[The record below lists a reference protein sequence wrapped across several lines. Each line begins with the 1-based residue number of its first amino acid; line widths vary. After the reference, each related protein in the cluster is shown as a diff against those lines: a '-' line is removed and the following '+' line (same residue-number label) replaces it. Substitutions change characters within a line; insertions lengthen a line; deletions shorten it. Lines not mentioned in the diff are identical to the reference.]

1 MSNSITFKGI
11 SSNTISGLL
20 ISELPPIT
28 KPKMRVK
35 ETVIDG
41 VDGSLLE
48 DLGYESYSK
57 KLNIGLTRNFD
68 IDKIIE
74 YFNGEGNVTFS
85 NESDKY
91 YKAKIVDSID
101 FNRLIRFRKADVNFI
116 VQPYKYKLNES
127 KVDVTVTNQSEIKVT
142 NVGLEVSKPII
153 TLYGSG
159 ELHFYLNTVEI
170 FKYTFDTDGQV
181 VIDSEKEDAYLNGVL
196 KNRQMLGEFPF
207 LKSGENTI
215 TWTGTLTRIVIDP
228 KSRWL

>member
-74 YFNGEGNVTFS
+74 YFNFELM
-85 NESDKY
+85 E
-91 YKAKIVDSID
+91 
-101 FNRLIRFRKADVNFI
+101 R
-116 VQPYKYKLNES
+116 
-127 KVDVTVTNQSEIKVT
+127 
-142 NVGLEVSKPII
+142 
-153 TLYGSG
+153 SG
-159 ELHFYLNTVEI
+159 
-170 FKYTFDTDGQV
+170 
-181 VIDSEKEDAYLNGVL
+181 
-196 KNRQMLGEFPF
+196 R
-207 LKSGENTI
+207 
-215 TWTGTLTRIVIDP
+215 
-228 KSRWL
+228 

>member
-68 IDKIIE
+68 IDKIINYDE
-74 YFNGEGNVTFS
+74 TKINSLLNNKDIVRNKLKINATINNALIFKTIEKENGSFKNYIL
-85 NESDKY
+85 KY
-91 YKAKIVDSID
+91 
-101 FNRLIRFRKADVNFI
+101 FRKYPIYEVGKTTSVISDNI
-116 VQPYKYKLNES
+116 SNDLKLRGMKFVGSTIIYSYLQAIGLINSHENDCFLYLSS
-127 KVDVTVTNQSEIKVT
+127 KN
-142 NVGLEVSKPII
+142 L
-153 TLYGSG
+153 
-159 ELHFYLNTVEI
+159 
-170 FKYTFDTDGQV
+170 
-181 VIDSEKEDAYLNGVL
+181 
-196 KNRQMLGEFPF
+196 
-207 LKSGENTI
+207 
-215 TWTGTLTRIVIDP
+215 
-228 KSRWL
+228 

>member
-20 ISELPPIT
+20 ISELPPIS

-41 VDGSLLE
+41 VDGSLFE

-57 KLNIGLTRNFD
+57 KIEIGLTRNFD

-85 NESDKY
+85 NEADKY
-91 YKAKIVDSID
+91 YKAKIVDSIN
-101 FNRLIRFRKADVNFI
+101 FNRLIRFRKASINFV
-116 VQPYKYKLNES
+116 VQPFKYKLNES
-127 KVDVTVTNQSEIKVT
+127 KVDVAITNQTSIKVT
-142 NVGLEVSKPII
+142 NQGLQTSKPVI

-159 ELHFYLNTVEI
+159 EIHFYLNSNEI

-181 VIDSEKEDAYLNGVL
+181 VIDSDLEDAYLDGIL
-196 KNRQMLGEFPF
+196 KNRNMLGEFPK
-207 LKSGENTI
+207 LKPGENI
-215 TWTGTLTRIVIDP
+215 LTWTGTLTRIIVDP